1 MSDVIEVVE
10 GSCLC
15 GAIRYEILQ
24 RPQRAHNCHCQ
35 RCRKV
40 RGTAFAANLFVP
52 LDALRYTR
60 GEDKLESYKLPEA
73 DRFTH
78 VFCKVCGSSLP
89 FLNVAR
95 GLAVVPMGSLD
106 DDPGYSPKA
115 HIYVDSMAP
124 WHTITDELPQ
134 HASQIG
140 DPEDE

>member
-1 MSDVIEVVE
+1 MIS

-15 GAIRYEILQ
+15 GSVRYEIDEE
-24 RPQRAHNCHCQ
+24 PVWAHNCHCT
-35 RCRKV
+35 RCRKA
-40 RGTAFAANLFVP
+40 RGTAFAANLFAP
-52 LDALRYTR
+52 LAALHYTR
-60 GEDKLESYKLPEA
+60 GEDLLRAYKPPKAE
-73 DRFTH
+73 RFTH
-78 VFCKVCGSSLP
+78 VFCPRCGSSLP
-89 FLNVAR
+89 FRNEAR

-124 WHTITDELPQ
+124 WHRITDELPQ